1 MAYTRY
7 PFLDILAS
15 DPIADYLRL
24 VSRVSS
30 PASGL
35 PRVIA
40 STSHDLLRF
49 TYTWIR
55 MFPLTLPSFF
65 FVSLACP
72 YMWSLG
78 ENVRLARTSTLLGLD
93 IISAAAVDRNLINW
107 LPSVASIIAVEVYVR
122 GICKYSGF
130 IFIIMMNRCY

>member
-1 MAYTRY
+1 
-7 PFLDILAS
+7 
-15 DPIADYLRL
+15 
-24 VSRVSS
+24 
-30 PASGL
+30 
-35 PRVIA
+35 
-40 STSHDLLRF
+40 
-49 TYTWIR
+49 

-107 LPSVASIIAVEVYVR
+107 LPSVASIIAVEVIR
-122 GICKYSGF
+122 EAAARKRQSF
-130 IFIIMMNRCY
+130 ERCSLCLSAISCLRIHLGLRALVTCMLQPIPRPTDTKSSKARKPPRHCQ